1 MAVNIVPAA
10 TVQPLRIGGRQGRFR
25 GDFAGLD
32 VAQLERE
39 LAAAGRGQDED
50 QALRELALLLGAG
63 QQRDE
68 LRLMREQMAQQGEQ
82 FTESLEAQQEQFEA
96 DRGLRQQETDRLGE
110 ELDFMREQYELTVSL
125 EQADD
130 DLSKAFRL
138 FDQAAALGDLEINER
153 ADSARRTVGTT
164 LDTFAA
170 GVNNLLSITAEIETE
185 DSLERNLPDIADA
198 LEAFERNLEN
208 TLTDDSAPID
218 QRVGAAT
225 ALVAQTPLSPEGLT
239 LPGVMLSELAR
250 LRPLAGKREQKQID
264 DLTKRLRGLG
274 RLGFQASRV
283 TAAFTESIAA
293 DPAKAQMLRQRIEA
307 EEQLATE
314 LQRVQTEGGRLPLQ
328 RPQFAVPVRGTSDL
342 EAALSGLAGEF
353 NPTSSGN
360 PLPDAKAGDL
370 QSQLEQIQQERTT
383 LTEEIREAARTEPE
397 RVELTEQLSRAERM
411 LAEEKSLVERMRAE
425 GRSEAEI
432 KAAIGD
438 LERSRAKGVKPF
450 LRLR

>member
-1 MAVNIVPAA
+1 MGRVNIIPAA
-10 TVQPLRIGGRQGRFR
+10 TVQPLRIGGGRGRYR

-39 LAAAGRGQDED
+39 LAASGRGQDED
-50 QALRELALLLGAG
+50 RALRELALLLGAG

-82 FTESLEAQQEQFEA
+82 FTESLGAQQEQFEA
-96 DRGLRQQETDRLGE
+96 ERGLRQQEVDRLGE
-110 ELDFMREQYELTVSL
+110 ELDFMREQYDLTISL
-125 EQADD
+125 EQADRD
-130 DLSKAFRL
+130 VTKAFRL

-170 GVNNLLSITAEIETE
+170 GVNNLLSITAEIADA

-250 LRPLAGKREQKQID
+250 LRPLAGKRERQRID
-264 DLTKRLRGLG
+264 DLTKKLRGLG

-283 TAAFTESIAA
+283 TAAFEESIAA

-314 LQRVQTEGGRLPLQ
+314 LQRVQTEGGRLPLE
-328 RPQFAVPVRGTSDL
+328 RPEFTMPGRGTSDL
-342 EAALSGLAGEF
+342 EAAIAGLAGGF
-353 NPTSSGN
+353 DQTSSGN
-360 PLPDAKAGDL
+360 PLPDAKGGDL
-370 QSQLEQIQQERTT
+370 TRQLEDVLTQRETFTET
-383 LTEEIREAARTEPE
+383 LGEEAAAARE
-397 RVELTEQLSRAERM
+397 RGRVMPLLEYQQQRSAEEQAWVEQL
-411 LAEEKSLVERMRAE
+411 RAE
-425 GRSEAEI
+425 GKTPQEI
-432 KAAIGD
+432 DRIIRQRRPPRTAPV
-438 LERSRAKGVKPF
+438 KGLPF
-450 LRLR
+450 